1 MAELNLQKL
10 KSLLSKMSQKDIISG
25 TEMPENPDPYQGWQ
39 VISPITGK
47 SECLRVFATLTEI
60 VDLYDLNVPVPRKWC
75 WFTAIINKE
84 AVEYKNSI
92 PFLDEAFQPDPKHLM
107 ILLDVLNNPTRPGSG
122 KGYYGFGEAG
132 VGKTSTALW
141 LFAVTRTAIVHLN
154 CKSNMEMEEFFI
166 SQVAHNGVWDT
177 YSGPVLQAVE
187 RNWPL
192 LADELDLA
200 PAEFLPAMNN
210 LIEGRS
216 FAIPYYKDKVIRAK
230 SFFHLVAFGNTGSF
244 GAEIGNYSGRNQMD
258 SSFLDRLYKDHYDPL
273 SVEKLTALI
282 IKQLPGEED
291 LAQRL
296 AKFAFEVN
304 KGVSEGSLVEQLS
317 PRQLVAL
324 ITLYKA
330 ERTFL
335 KYPMLYAL
343 GHVLSSMIEC
353 SGQKEKIFSIYSTCL
368 ADSALDVAEIS
379 QNWEN
384 RYEPTVEIVVIKNVK
399 AKKAKAS

>member
-1 MAELNLQKL
+1 
-10 KSLLSKMSQKDIISG
+10 
-25 TEMPENPDPYQGWQ
+25 
-39 VISPITGK
+39 
-47 SECLRVFATLTEI
+47 
-60 VDLYDLNVPVPRKWC
+60 
-75 WFTAIINKE
+75 
-84 AVEYKNSI
+84 
-92 PFLDEAFQPDPKHLM
+92 
-107 ILLDVLNNPTRPGSG
+107 
-122 KGYYGFGEAG
+122 
-132 VGKTSTALW
+132 
-141 LFAVTRTAIVHLN
+141 
-154 CKSNMEMEEFFI
+154 
-166 SQVAHNGVWDT
+166 
-177 YSGPVLQAVE
+177 
-187 RNWPL
+187 
-192 LADELDLA
+192 
-200 PAEFLPAMNN
+200 
-210 LIEGRS
+210 
-216 FAIPYYKDKVIRAK
+216 
-230 SFFHLVAFGNTGSF
+230 
-244 GAEIGNYSGRNQMD
+244 MD

-291 LAQRL
+291 LAERL